1 MAKTTVLK
9 VQGMTCGHCELS
21 VQEELEEL
29 TGVER
34 AKADRATG
42 DVEVTYEEGK
52 VDTKQ
57 FREAIEEVGYT
68 LGS

>member
-1 MAKTTVLK
+1 MTKTTVLK
-9 VQGMTCGHCELS
+9 VPDMTCGHCELS
-21 VQEELEEL
+21 VQEALDELE
-29 TGVER
+29 GVER
-34 AKADRATG
+34 AKADHATG
-42 DVEVTYEEGK
+42 NVEVAYEEGK

>member
-1 MAKTTVLK
+1 VL
-9 VQGMTCGHCELS
+9 VLVGELPPG
-21 VQEELEEL
+21 LK
-29 TGVER
+29 R
-34 AKADRATG
+34 AAA
-42 DVEVTYEEGK
+42 VAYEEGK